1 MSENI
6 KTRRTMMTV
15 IAAGLAAAVAMLLKV
30 IVVDLPRTAD
40 MIIPVLKV
48 MATG

>member
-6 KTRRTMMTV
+6 RMRCTMMTV

-30 IVVDLPRTAD
+30 IVTELPRTAD
-40 MIIPVLKV
+40 MIVPIPKI